1 MVEGWDW
8 ESLPE
13 SYKSS
18 PHLTVTHSQDHLKM
32 NAEVVDDPTLPDLI
46 QDDSALPQD
55 LALLH
60 DLPTKKVK

>member
-8 ESLPE
+8 VSLPE

-18 PHLTVTHSQDHLKM
+18 PRLTATHSQDHLKV
-32 NAEVVDDPTLPDLI
+32 NAEVVNDPTPPDLI

-60 DLPTKKVK
+60 DLPTTMVK